1 MLDSP
6 RRVKDPSPRMVTG
19 VSHRTVPAQFSY
31 QMSKALR
38 EEDQTPTPAPDTSQH
53 NPARRDLEP
62 TSSTFLSQLHPKIC
76 LPGAVTVLEGEAT
89 CQNSPAWGNPSS
101 CSPGRPF
108 LSSEG
113 SSVWFPHRSTAVI
126 PQSVADPQLVFS
138 LIYVRAYLCPLLKTI
153 QFVSAVNGTV
163 YHPAAVCLLPE
174 MSFTPV
180 LIMEKSF

>member
-19 VSHRTVPAQFSY
+19 VSHGTVPAQFSY

-138 LIYVRAYLCPLLKTI
+138 LIYVRAYLCPLL
-153 QFVSAVNGTV
+153 
-163 YHPAAVCLLPE
+163 
-174 MSFTPV
+174 
-180 LIMEKSF
+180 